1 MSADCEVVICDD
13 QEGFRRT
20 VAIVL
25 GLDDGV
31 AVVGE
36 AADGEEAI
44 RLARELQPD
53 VLLLDIAM
61 PVMDGL
67 EALPAIREASPDTRV
82 VMLTGLASEA
92 IRERALAAGA
102 TLFIEK
108 GTDIATLAHAAR
120 EVCASG

>member
-1 MSADCEVVICDD
+1 MSCRIVICDD
-13 QEGFRRT
+13 QPSFRE
-20 VAIVL
+20 VL
-25 GLDDGV
+25 GLMLGIEGDFE
-31 AVVGE
+31 VVGE
-36 AADGEEAI
+36 AGNGRDAI
-44 RLARELQPD
+44 ELVRELQPD

-108 GTDIATLAHAAR
+108 GTDIATLARRVR